1 MPNLAFVSVTSFI
14 PFNLL
19 EFNFT
24 YVYVHSDVYIH
35 YTYTYVCMYMHIP
48 TDTYINTHLSLS
60 RLILIISQ
68 RVMQALDSLLFQG
81 PSCPDS
87 YVSCS
92 VTLDKS
98 LNLYPSLSFP
108 FP

>member
-1 MPNLAFVSVTSFI
+1 M
-14 PFNLL
+14 
-19 EFNFT
+19 
-24 YVYVHSDVYIH
+24 
-35 YTYTYVCMYMHIP
+35 YVCMYMHIP

-60 RLILIISQ
+60 RLTVIISQ

-92 VTLDKS
+92 VTWDKS
-98 LNLYPSLSFP
+98 LNLCPSLSFP
-108 FP
+108 LPQQGRCWLPKAVSSSRSLREIWVCA